1 MDLLIV
7 TGLSGAGKSRA
18 VDALEDIGF
27 FCVDNMPPK
36 LISKFAE
43 MAQQSGSK
51 MSKIAIVTDVRGGEL
66 FNDFIDELDI
76 LKAMGTAYKLLFLD
90 CNNQVLI
97 RRYKETRRKHPLID
111 NVEPSIEN
119 AVVLERE
126 LLMHARERADYI
138 IDTSH
143 LSAMQLKERISNIFL
158 DNISN
163 SLLINSMSFGF
174 KYGSPS
180 EADLV
185 FDVRCLPNPFYI
197 DDLKYKTGLDK
208 VVREYVM
215 SWPQSQDLLVKLLDL
230 IDYLIPLYLSEG
242 KSQLNIAMGCT
253 GGKHRSVTFAEAIYN
268 HLLEQGKKVAVNHRD
283 ILKA

>member
-1 MDLLIV
+1 MDFLIV

-27 FCVDNMPPK
+27 FCIDNMPPK

-43 MAQQSGSK
+43 IAKQSGPK
-51 MSKIAIVTDVRGGEL
+51 MSKVAVVTDVRGGEL
-66 FNDFIDELDI
+66 FNDFIEELDL
-76 LKAMGTAYKLLFLD
+76 LKTMDFSYKLLFLD
-90 CNNQVLI
+90 CNTQILV

-111 NVEPSIEN
+111 HTSSIEE
-119 AVVLERE
+119 AVVMERDM
-126 LLMHARERADYI
+126 LMHARERSDYI

-163 SLLINSMSFGF
+163 SMLISCMSFGF
-174 KYGSPS
+174 KYGSPA

-197 DDLKYKTGLDK
+197 DELKNKTGLEDEVK
-208 VVREYVM
+208 DYVM
-215 SWPQSQDLLVKLLDL
+215 AWPQSQQLRDKLIDL

-242 KSQLNIAMGCT
+242 KSQLIIAVGCT
-253 GGKHRSVTFAEAIYN
+253 GGKHRSITFAEEIYN

-283 ILKA
+283 ILKP